1 MSRTSILVA
10 AAALSMGILAAAPVS
25 ATTLSGNPLPVL
37 AAPSASNVELAAN
50 RHRRVIIYDRRIHG
64 PRFASRN
71 GPYRFRHGGWW
82 YSRPWWVEGPDIGVS
97 VGPGYGY
104 GDPGYGYGD
113 PGYAED
119 DSGYGGDDGGPGYAN
134 DGGGPG
140 YADDGGGQGYG
151 GGGGDPHVQ
160 WCMNRYQSYDSQS
173 DTFMGYDG
181 APHRCNS
188 PY

>member
-37 AAPSASNVELAAN
+37 AAPSAFNVGFAAN

-82 YSRPWWVEGPDIGVS
+82 YCRPWWVEGPDIGVNHT
-97 VGPGYGY
+97 VQQHVAVCAEERRRNGRRPG
-104 GDPGYGYGD
+104 
-113 PGYAED
+113 ED
-119 DSGYGGDDGGPGYAN
+119 T
-134 DGGGPG
+134 
-140 YADDGGGQGYG
+140 
-151 GGGGDPHVQ
+151 
-160 WCMNRYQSYDSQS
+160 R
-173 DTFMGYDG
+173 TT
-181 APHRCNS
+181 
-188 PY
+188 